1 MIQMNSIEEAIAQVE
16 SLIRVLNKNKSKQV
30 ESLDERSI
38 VKATA
43 FSWFQNIRPK
53 TNLKDEQFV
62 DTDDYFKFLLE
73 AAERKTSRNKYHV
86 QLKSLRKVLIKLRSD
101 NIITFGN
108 SNTYSSENPPN
119 FSSLIK
125 DEKMRSILINRWN
138 ECTKCIEADA
148 PLSSLIMMGGML
160 EAILLA
166 RINAHAN
173 KAEIINSKSAPI
185 DKKTSKVSPLQEW
198 TLKNYIDV
206 SRELNWIT
214 QSTKDIG
221 EVLRDYRNYIHP
233 YKELSHGI
241 KISKSDAELF
251 WQITKSIINQLLI
264 IK

>member
-1 MIQMNSIEEAIAQVE
+1 MNSIEEAIAQVE
-16 SLIRVLNKNKSKQV
+16 SLIRVLKKYKSKQV
-30 ESLDERSI
+30 DSLDEKSI
-38 VKATA
+38 IKATA
-43 FSWFQNIRPK
+43 FSWFQTIRPK
-53 TNLKDEQFV
+53 TNLKDDQFL

-73 AAERKTSRNKYHV
+73 AAERKTTRVKYLA
-86 QLKSLRKVLIKLRSD
+86 QLNSLRKVLIKLRSD
-101 NIITFGN
+101 NIITIGN
-108 SNTYSSENPPN
+108 SHTHTGEHPPD

-125 DEKMRSILINRWN
+125 DERMRSILINRWI
-138 ECTKCIEADA
+138 ECTKCIATDA

-166 RINAHAN
+166 RINAHSN
-173 KAEIINSKSAPI
+173 KPEIFNLKSAPI
-185 DKKTSKVSPLQEW
+185 DKKTSKVLPLQEW

-241 KISKSDAELF
+241 KINKPDAELF